1 MDTLRTRLL
10 TALAIVAVL
19 TFLGCGGADR
29 GDSVVDAVDPTLATL
44 AEIQAMLKSGELTSE
59 ELVRRSLDRIEAYDA
74 RGPALNAMITLNDR
88 ALEQARVLDAERRE
102 SGPRGPLHGIPVI
115 LKDNYDTA
123 DLPTTG
129 GSAILAGSLPPDDA
143 FTVKKLRDAGAVIL
157 GKANMSEF
165 ALSYGWLGYG
175 SMIGQT
181 RNPHDLLRD
190 PSGSSSGSAVAV
202 AAGYCALATGTD
214 TAGSIRA
221 PSAFCGVVGIKPTMG
236 LVSRDGVIPA
246 SLSLDVAGPIAR
258 SVAGAAAM
266 LQVMA
271 GVDPADPAT
280 AASERHT
287 FDFVAALDPT
297 ALRGARIGVVRVFG
311 GANADADA
319 IFESAL
325 ATLADRGAE
334 LVEVTLP
341 APLPSL
347 WPIMGPVVDAEF
359 GPQIADYLATLPE
372 GAPRSTT
379 DLIARA
385 ESPEIMNSATPLN
398 PARIEGF
405 RHAESAGGHG
415 SAKWSASVN
424 EIIPAVRA
432 ALLAILDDQR
442 LDALV
447 FPTVPCPA
455 SVAHDREDARY
466 VCDIDDH
473 YRPCYLANTTGN
485 PEITV
490 PAGFTANDALPVGIS
505 FHGRPF
511 SEETLVGFAHDFEQA
526 TKIRR
531 VPATTPSL
539 TEGGS

>member
-1 MDTLRTRLL
+1 MLL
-10 TALAIVAVL
+10 VV
-19 TFLGCGGADR
+19 LGCARQDKP
-29 GDSVVDAVDPTLATL
+29 SSTTIDPTLATFP
-44 AEIQAMLKSGELTSE
+44 EIQRLLGGDQLTSE
-59 ELVRRSLDRIEAYDA
+59 QLVQLSLDRIAAYDA
-74 RGPALNAMITLNDR
+74 EGPTLNAMITINPD
-88 ALEQARVLDAERRE
+88 ALSQARALDAERRE
-102 SGPRGPLHGIPVI
+102 NGPRGPLHGIPVI

-175 SMIGQT
+175 SMVGQT

-202 AAGYCALATGTD
+202 VAGYCTLATGTD

-221 PSAFCGVVGIKPTMG
+221 PAAFCGVVGIKPTMG
-236 LVSRDGVIPA
+236 LVSRDGIIPA
-246 SLSLDVAGPIAR
+246 SLSLDVAGPLAR
-258 SVAGAAAM
+258 SVAGAATM

-271 GVDPADPAT
+271 GIDPADPAT
-280 AASERHT
+280 AASEGKT
-287 FDFVAALDPT
+287 FDFVGALDPD
-297 ALRGARIGVVRVFG
+297 ALHGARIGVVQDFN

-319 IFESAL
+319 VFESAL

-334 LVEVTLP
+334 LFELDLP
-341 APLPSL
+341 DPLTSL
-347 WPIMGPVVDAEF
+347 WPVMGPVVDAEF
-359 GPQIADYLATLPE
+359 GPHVADYLATLPE
-372 GAPRSTT
+372 GAPRTNA
-379 DLIARA
+379 DLLVRA

-405 RHAESAGGHG
+405 RDAEASGGYDSADLG
-415 SAKWSASVN
+415 ASLEEVM
-424 EIIPAVRA
+424 PQVRA
-432 ALLAILDDQR
+432 RLIALMDEQR

-455 SVAHDREDARY
+455 SVAYDREDTRY
-466 VCDIDDH
+466 ACEIDDH

-490 PAGFTANDALPVGIS
+490 PAGFTVADALPVGIS

-511 SEETLVGFAHDFEQA
+511 SEETLIGFAHDFEQA
-526 TKIRR
+526 TRARR
-531 VPATTPSL
+531 VPKNTPPL
-539 TEGGS
+539 AGGGS